1 MRSFLT
7 TYICEHGL
15 YQNWPMLFC
24 LENDPRDFIKL
35 DYNSLKESLK
45 KPGKYVRSCP
55 LKHPIILPAEFSLKT
70 DLYKS
75 IGMPKLLERANLI
88 HSNKEFAKKVSLAL
102 GEIAKEKKEAKE
114 DTPLLV
120 EDSLYAKGFPSPHD
134 VEVMKNFHEA
144 NDWVEKN
151 EILPKIKDE
160 RFSYL
165 GKRLIYQ
172 NAPKVLS
179 TNEYQAIHSDI
190 AKKILSTEET
200 RWTTIPMSQS
210 LIDNIRQE
218 KGISD
223 LKLAYMN
230 KIDEYLERMKAFYE
244 KAA

>member
-1 MRSFLT
+1 M
-7 TYICEHGL
+7 
-15 YQNWPMLFC
+15 QN
-24 LENDPRDFIKL
+24 N
-35 DYNSLKESLK
+35 K
-45 KPGKYVRSCP
+45 K
-55 LKHPIILPAEFSLKT
+55 T
-70 DLYKS
+70 
-75 IGMPKLLERANLI
+75 
-88 HSNKEFAKKVSLAL
+88 
-102 GEIAKEKKEAKE
+102 KEKKEAKE

-120 EDSLYAKGFPSPHD
+120 EDSLYAKGFPSPED

>member
-1 MRSFLT
+1 M
-7 TYICEHGL
+7 
-15 YQNWPMLFC
+15 
-24 LENDPRDFIKL
+24 
-35 DYNSLKESLK
+35 
-45 KPGKYVRSCP
+45 
-55 LKHPIILPAEFSLKT
+55 
-70 DLYKS
+70 
-75 IGMPKLLERANLI
+75 
-88 HSNKEFAKKVSLAL
+88 
-102 GEIAKEKKEAKE
+102 
-114 DTPLLV
+114 
-120 EDSLYAKGFPSPHD
+120 
-134 VEVMKNFHEA
+134 
-144 NDWVEKN
+144 
-151 EILPKIKDE
+151 
-160 RFSYL
+160 